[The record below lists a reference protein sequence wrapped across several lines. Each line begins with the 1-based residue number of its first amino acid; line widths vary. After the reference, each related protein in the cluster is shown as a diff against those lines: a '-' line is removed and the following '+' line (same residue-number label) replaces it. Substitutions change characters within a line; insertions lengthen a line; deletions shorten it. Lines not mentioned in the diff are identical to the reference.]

1 MATTGSQITA
11 KQEYDLNNMNVAAQ
25 NIQLGTYLKNT
36 YLVWDDLFFPLTTAK
51 QGQTDKPPFD
61 TSENAYMYPASDT
74 THIMYIAAQFPHSMQ
89 QGSVIHPHVHW
100 KQTTGGSPVFKMDY
114 TWSNLGGNISASKT
128 YVMSDR
134 GFVWT
139 SGSIHNLN
147 YNPVGISGSHITT
160 PSSMML
166 IKLYRDDNA
175 YPGSVP
181 TYQFDIH
188 LLKDSLG
195 SYYEFSK

>member
-1 MATTGSQITA
+1 MPTTGSPITD

-25 NIQLGTYLKNT
+25 NIQLGTYIKNS

-61 TSENAYMYPASDT
+61 PAENAYMYPAGDT

-89 QGSVIHPHVHW
+89 KGSEIHPHVHW
-100 KQTTGGSPVFKMDY
+100 KQTTGGSPVFKMNY
-114 TWSNLGGNISASKT
+114 RWFNLGGAISASAIYT
-128 YVMSDR
+128 MDTR
-134 GFVWT
+134 GFTWT

-147 YNPVGISGSHITT
+147 YNPAGLSGSSITT

-166 IKLYRDDNA
+166 IALYRDDSA

-188 LLKDSLG
+188 IRKDSNG
-195 SYYEFSK
+195 SYEEFTK